1 MSNPLSNPLS
11 NPMQNSQYPGNNF
24 QQSNPLINNPNFQQS
39 NPNYPPN
46 YPPNYSQ
53 PIPNYNQPNPN
64 YPPNYNQPN
73 PNYPPNYNQPN
84 PNYPPNY
91 NQPNPNYP
99 PNYNDQQQ
107 PNLPPNLNSDVV
119 NPRINDP
126 ELYHAMKRV
135 VEIQKGKKL
144 YDAMPDTNIGK
155 EQKEI
160 EEELQKKEEEERK
173 KKEEEDN
180 LLSQQVPQQPQ
191 AIQKAFKNLFNKDM
205 IRNNSIRRSLLTITV
220 ILISVYSL
228 MWEYLCLFE
237 NVCFGEEQDLEKW
250 ISHCICPLLFL
261 LIIFVTL
268 LYFFSDYIYKSGIK
282 LTNIFIALL
291 SIACV
296 VIGIIG
302 LIILARKGTKS
313 KDDCHGLNEVWYL
326 LTDYERDFY
335 SSNDDLSDLDKC
347 DKLWDKYKLKMS
359 LTNIILIVAGGIGIL
374 LVIYSFCFYWMLT
387 DTAFDWRPPMRSHL
401 HDDRAKRIIDIYFK
415 NNEEFRRL
423 YEAEHKKEIDEQLKM
438 YQQNMGMIDNNN
450 NQGGNDNEGFELPTV
465 SKKKNQ
471 ADENTSLKNDVDN
484 NNIINNQEN
493 NNNDNNNI
501 INNQENNNNDN
512 NNLINNQ
519 ENNNNNNND
528 NNNISN
534 QENNENNKKKRTIP
548 KRHVK
553 SNDDQQQ

>member
-1 MSNPLSNPLS
+1 
-11 NPMQNSQYPGNNF
+11 
-24 QQSNPLINNPNFQQS
+24 
-39 NPNYPPN
+39 
-46 YPPNYSQ
+46 
-53 PIPNYNQPNPN
+53 
-64 YPPNYNQPN
+64 
-73 PNYPPNYNQPN
+73 
-84 PNYPPNY
+84 
-91 NQPNPNYP
+91 
-99 PNYNDQQQ
+99 
-107 PNLPPNLNSDVV
+107 
-119 NPRINDP
+119 
-126 ELYHAMKRV
+126 
-135 VEIQKGKKL
+135 
-144 YDAMPDTNIGK
+144 MPDTNIGK

-160 EEELQKKEEEERK
+160 EEELEKKEEEERK

-237 NVCFGEEQDLEKW
+237 NVCFGEEQDIEKW

-261 LIIFVTL
+261 LIIFATL
-268 LYFFSDYIYKSGIK
+268 LYFFSDYIYKPGIR
-282 LTNIFIALL
+282 LINIFIALV

-302 LIILARKGTKS
+302 LIIYGKKKS
-313 KDDCHGLNEVWYL
+313 SDKDCHDLIDVWNL
-326 LTDYERDFY
+326 LTDNERYYY
-335 SSNDDLSDLDKC
+335 SPDDDSC
-347 DKLWDKYKLKMS
+347 DKLWDKYKKKMP
-359 LTNIILIVAGGIGIL
+359 LTNVILIVAGGIGIF
-374 LVIYSFCFYWMLT
+374 LVLYSFCFYWMLT

-438 YQQNMGMIDNNN
+438 FQQSMGMIDNNN

-501 INNQENNNNDN
+501 INNQENNNNNDN

-519 ENNNNNNND
+519 ENNNNNNNND

-534 QENNENNKKKRTIP
+534 QENNENKKKRTIP

-553 SNDDQQQ
+553 SNDEQQQ